1 MKHAPC
7 ALCGGYHADDAI
19 DDDDDEVEELAVV
32 AIAQE
37 RELVAAGKIERP
49 RWLSWAVKADGLLV
63 ETDRARYF
71 VNREDEEGMTRLA
84 SLIRVE
90 FVAGVAG
97 SC

>member
-1 MKHAPC
+1 MKHAVLM
-7 ALCGGYHADDAI
+7 LCEDYLEPDEVGAAVSLAI
-19 DDDDDEVEELAVV
+19 DA
-32 AIAQE
+32 E
-37 RELVAAGKIERP
+37 RALLTLQGADGIERP
-49 RWLSWAVKADGLLV
+49 RTLAWSNKPDGLLV

-71 VNREDEEGMTRLA
+71 VNREDEEGMIRLA

>member
-19 DDDDDEVEELAVV
+19 DDDDEVEELAVV

-63 ETDRARYF
+63 ETDRAQYM
-71 VNREDEEGMTRLA
+71 VLNGDQEGLA
-84 SLIRVE
+84 YLSSLIRLE
-90 FVAGVAG
+90 FVAGVVG
-97 SC
+97 NC

>member
-1 MKHAPC
+1 MKHAVLM
-7 ALCGGYHADDAI
+7 LCEDYLEPDEVGAAVSLAI
-19 DDDDDEVEELAVV
+19 DA
-32 AIAQE
+32 E
-37 RELVAAGKIERP
+37 RALLTLQGADGIERP
-49 RWLSWAVKADGLLV
+49 RTLAWSRQPDGLLV

-71 VNREDEEGMTRLA
+71 VNRGDEEGMTRLA